1 MPTYRDL
8 YDKLA
13 NLSQEQLDSEI
24 MIVPVGYTDDDA
36 ASLLRYDLIPQVLEL
51 TKASRHLYHC
61 SPSDGEEWMEAGVA
75 EFSDDE
81 IRDLEIDADKDYT
94 LLCKKGAIIFKIKD
108 NMIAGPVEEAH
119 VGDLDTSILHL

>member
-24 MIVPVGYTDDDA
+24 RVVPVGYTDNDA
-36 ASLLRYDLIPQVLEL
+36 SALLRYDLIPQVLEL
-51 TKASRHLYHC
+51 SKASRNLYHC
-61 SPSDGEEWMEAGVA
+61 APEEGEEWMEAGVA

-81 IRDLEIDADKDYT
+81 VREMEIDSDKDYT
-94 LLCKKGAIIFKIKD
+94 LLCSKGTVIFKIKD
-108 NMIAGPVEEAH
+108 NIISGPVEEAH

>member
-1 MPTYRDL
+1 MPTYREL

-24 MIVPVGYTDDDA
+24 MIAPVGYTDNDA
-36 ASLLRYDLIPQVLEL
+36 AALLRYDLIPQVLEL

-61 SPSDGEEWMEAGVA
+61 SPSDDEEWMEAGVA

-81 IRDLEIDADKDYT
+81 IRDMEIDSDKDYT
-94 LLCKKGAIIFKIKD
+94 LMCKKGSIIFKIKD
-108 NMIAGPVEEAH
+108 NMIAGPVEEAR
-119 VGDLDTSILHL
+119 VGDLNTSILHL